1 METFTNTTGLLSSV
15 FTGEL
20 EARRPSLWRPWVGDD
35 GHALRRKSEQMRHEP
50 SGAKH
55 PKAPQVVHPVKLFWP
70 KSKCFDYLYQDA
82 EMLLRNYP
90 VQATIC
96 PYQDSSSDEDSDE
109 EDEEMM
115 EKELN

>member
-1 METFTNTTGLLSSV
+1 METQTGTTGL
-15 FTGEL
+15 EP
-20 EARRPSLWRPWVGDD
+20 EARRPGVWRPWLGEH
-35 GHALRRKSEQMRHEP
+35 GRALRHESEPMRREP

-55 PKAPQVVHPVKLFWP
+55 PKAAQVVHPVKLFWP

-82 EMLLRNYP
+82 ETLLRNYP

-96 PYQDSSSDEDSDE
+96 PYLDSSSDEDSDE

-115 EKELN
+115 EKELS